1 MELRQ
6 DFQDVVLVLFFLSVG
21 MDAVPDAHP
30 LLSQREEQV
39 GQQFLVLHV
48 VLVPQ
53 FPQQLHGISVLRVA
67 EIQYLVKGF
76 QWRLATRGS
85 VGTVVDSPA
94 YGGPA
99 ERESNAASVP
109 AVQGTA

>member
-1 MELRQ
+1 M
-6 DFQDVVLVLFFLSVG
+6 VLVLYFLSVS

-48 VLVPQ
+48 VLVTR
-53 FPQQLHGISVLRVA
+53 FPQQLHGISVLHVA

-76 QWRLATRGS
+76 PRRLATRGL
-85 VGTVVDSPA
+85 VGTVADSPA
-94 YGGPA
+94 YSGPA
-99 ERESNAASVP
+99 ERESNAASVS
-109 AVQGTA
+109 AVRGTA